1 MTTEK
6 YIKSIEKIIEENQ
19 QIQMLNPPTSKAW
32 REASKEINRLAKL
45 IIEARKGEG
54 AMDIKVRIHAAR
66 QEMNQAHEALRKA
79 ELAATQA
86 EHKLI
91 ALVNEETASEAFIE
105 EARA

>member
-66 QEMNQAHEALRKA
+66 QEMNQAHNPASI
-79 ELAATQA
+79 TGG
-86 EHKLI
+86 HKVRPCEQRSSVYTLNI
-91 ALVNEETASEAFIE
+91 NGGVPIRYIYL
-105 EARA
+105 

>member
-1 MTTEK
+1 MTTKK

-32 REASKEINRLAKL
+32 QEASKEINRLAKL
-45 IIEARKGEG
+45 IIEARKRKG

-66 QEMNQAHEALRKA
+66 QEMNHAHEALRKA

-86 EHKLI
+86 ECKLI
-91 ALVNEETASEAFIE
+91 ALVNEETASGAFI
-105 EARA
+105 

>member
-1 MTTEK
+1 
-6 YIKSIEKIIEENQ
+6 
-19 QIQMLNPPTSKAW
+19 
-32 REASKEINRLAKL
+32 
-45 IIEARKGEG
+45 
-54 AMDIKVRIHAAR
+54 MDIKVRIHAAR